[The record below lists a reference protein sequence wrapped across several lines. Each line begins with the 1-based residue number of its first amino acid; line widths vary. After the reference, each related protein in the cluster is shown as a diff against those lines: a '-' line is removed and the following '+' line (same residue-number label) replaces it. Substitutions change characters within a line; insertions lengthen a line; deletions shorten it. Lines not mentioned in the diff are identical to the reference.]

1 MTGTVRALR
10 NGRDEISIVPTLFEQ
25 SQALTSLDGRPLAV
39 LTAAASLEGE
49 GWRAA
54 QDRLAQ
60 LSDNRLTRTV
70 QSSHAGLVTDAPVA
84 LESAA
89 AITAVVSQHPHRSAP
104 ALTRPPQP
112 TSTRRRRSPWRVAGG
127 SGWSAASMASLGRCR
142 GVGVLFC
149 GAALLAEPHVIQR
162 EHPLAPAV

>member
-1 MTGTVRALR
+1 MVPETSEQLTEVPAYPVQYALMRRGLAVLPLLARVGLGSVFSTGSDLPGDAAAATAAMTGTVRALR

-39 LTAAASLEGE
+39 LTATASLEGE

-84 LESAA
+84 VESAA
-89 AITAVVSQHPHRSAP
+89 AITAVVASVR
-104 ALTRPPQP
+104 TGQP
-112 TSTRRRRSPWRVAGG
+112 LR
-127 SGWSAASMASLGRCR
+127 
-142 GVGVLFC
+142 
-149 GAALLAEPHVIQR
+149 
-162 EHPLAPAV
+162 